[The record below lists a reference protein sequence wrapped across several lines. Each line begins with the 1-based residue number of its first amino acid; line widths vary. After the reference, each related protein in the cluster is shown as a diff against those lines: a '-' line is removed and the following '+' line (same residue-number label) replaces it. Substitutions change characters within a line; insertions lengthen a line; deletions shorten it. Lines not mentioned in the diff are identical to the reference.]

1 MFEAK
6 KTPVIPEYSKISSK
20 LTEAEQWKYER
31 QLLEFLSDMQGA
43 RLVHLDIQLQNTTL
57 DLEMD

>member
-31 QLLEFLSDMQGA
+31 QLLEFLSDM
-43 RLVHLDIQLQNTTL
+43 
-57 DLEMD
+57 